1 MDSTGIVTPNQT
13 SSPSAPASVPT
24 APPRPRSAQLF
35 PHWLTVLLFL
45 AVFAYCVPTIPSADM
60 WWHLGAGHFIVQNHS
75 VPHTDPFSSTFAGKP
90 WIAHEW
96 LSGVLFYLAYSAVG
110 ASGLLLLTAGVLALA
125 FLLAYLRSGGHLPAR
140 ILALALGVWATS
152 PIFCVRPQ
160 IFTYLLFSIF
170 LLFLT
175 RFFETGSYRP
185 LILLP
190 ILSALWVNFHGAYIL
205 GPTLILLFAAGAV
218 CDWLV
223 GQADFAL
230 TKRRV
235 LILLIACA
243 ACFLV
248 VPLNP
253 NGLAMLW
260 YPFATLSSSSIQTG
274 IMEWRSPDFHLS
286 IFRPYV
292 ALLFITAGV
301 LALSPK
307 RPRPS
312 QVLLFIFFGL
322 TSLYAMR
329 NLPLFVLVAF
339 PLAAEYAYWPLAWK
353 LPAGKLPLW
362 NSPLQKPLQAGAL
375 LLAAVFCAKIATD
388 HVDAELALEQARF
401 PVSAASF
408 LEEHNLPAPLF
419 NSYDFGGYLIWRL
432 YPRYRVY
439 VDGRSD
445 LYGDAFLEDF
455 VRVYEVNTDP
465 RVVLNRDGIRT
476 ILVEPRSNLA
486 GFLRTQQDWQRAY
499 EDPVAV
505 IFTR

>member
-1 MDSTGIVTPNQT
+1 MDAPGIVTTKQVG
-13 SSPSAPASVPT
+13 SSPEATSVSV
-24 APPRPRSAQLF
+24 APPRPDSAQLF

-60 WWHLGAGHFIVQNHS
+60 WWHLGAGHYMVQNRS
-75 VPHTDPFSSTFAGKP
+75 VPHTDPFSSTFTGKP

-96 LSGVLFYLAYSAVG
+96 LSGVLFYLAYSVVG
-110 ASGLLLLTAGVLALA
+110 AAGLLLWTAGILALA
-125 FLLAYLRSGGHLPAR
+125 FLFAYLRSGGALPAR
-140 ILALALGVWATS
+140 ILALALGLWATS

-160 IFTYLLFSIF
+160 VFTYLLFSLF
-170 LLFLT
+170 LLVLT
-175 RFFETGSYRP
+175 RFFQTGSYRP
-185 LILLP
+185 LLPLP
-190 ILSALWVNFHGAYIL
+190 ILSVLWVNFHGAYIL

-218 CDWLV
+218 CDWMV
-223 GQADFAL
+223 GQAEFAL
-230 TKRRV
+230 TRRRV

-260 YPFATLSSSSIQTG
+260 YPFATLNSSSIQTG
-274 IMEWRSPDFHLS
+274 IMEWRSPDFHLPL
-286 IFRPYV
+286 FRPYV
-292 ALLFITAGV
+292 GLLFLTVGV
-301 LALSPK
+301 LALSPQ

-339 PLAAEYAYWPLAWK
+339 PLAAEYAYWPAWK
-353 LPAGKLPLW
+353 LPSLSFA
-362 NSPLQKPLQAGAL
+362 LQKPLQAGAL
-375 LLAAVFCAKIATD
+375 LLSAVFCAKVATD
-388 HVDAELALEQARF
+388 HVDAERALEQARF
-401 PVSAASF
+401 PARAASF
-408 LEEHNLPAPLF
+408 LEEHNLPGPLL

-445 LYGDAFLEDF
+445 LYGDAFLEGF

-465 RVVLNRDGIRT
+465 RVLLNRDGIRT

-486 GFLRTQQDWQRAY
+486 GFLRTQEDWKRAY